1 MTHGYERPTAGLI
14 LAAAIT
20 LGTPPAQA
28 AQTIVDGFNGSSINA
43 GIWEVRLAQWGGP
56 GRNGGVIPENVSIA
70 DGIVSIDGNGD
81 LYTGPKRGWNANGYR
96 EDHGRRSGGA
106 IRTRE
111 PQGPGRFEVRMKPVF
126 EDGVTTAMWTF
137 FYNFNGGDVINHEI
151 DIELLNRQSP
161 SPTGF
166 RSDYTTMNTWL
177 GESSSQANLQRVS
190 IIDEQGD
197 PAPQDLDEFHTY
209 RFDWFAGEG
218 VTYPRVEFYVDG
230 VHHYTSREFV
240 PTIPGQFTVGL
251 WFPFNWAGQPDFVTR
266 TLEIDRVAITP
277 LANIIPGDANADGN
291 VNLTDLSLL
300 ATNFGSTEAAWS
312 LGDFSGDG
320 NVDLVDLSFFASNF
334 GHSAST
340 PEPVTFSLALLGLL
354 ASTRQRS

>member
-1 MTHGYERPTAGLI
+1 MKTITRLI
-14 LAAAIT
+14 LVAT
-20 LGTPPAQA
+20 LTLFASPLQA
-28 AQTIVDGFNGSSINA
+28 AQTIVDGFNGTSINP
-43 GIWEVRLAQWGGP
+43 GIWEIQLAQWGGP

-70 DGIVSIDGNGD
+70 NGIVSIDGNGD

-111 PQGPGRFEVRMKPVF
+111 PQGPGRFEVRMKPVY
-126 EDGVTTAMWTF
+126 EDGVVTAMWTF
-137 FYNFNGGDVINHEI
+137 FYDFNGGDVINHEI
-151 DIELLNRQSP
+151 DIELINRQTP

-166 RSDYTTMNTWL
+166 RSDYGLMNTWL
-177 GESSSQANLQRVS
+177 GEIPSRANIQRLS
-190 IIDEQGD
+190 IVDINDD
-197 PAPQDLDEFHTY
+197 PAPQDTGTFHTY

-218 VTYPRVEFYVDG
+218 VAHPRVEFYVDG

-240 PTIPGQFTVGL
+240 PTIPGRFTVGL

-277 LANIIPGDANADGN
+277 LANILPGDTNADGN

-300 ATNFGSTEAAWS
+300 ATNFGSNEAAWS
-312 LGDFSGDG
+312 LGDFSGEG
-320 NVDLVDLSFFASNF
+320 TVDLIDLSLLASNF
-334 GHSAST
+334 GQSAAT
-340 PEPVTFSLALLGLL
+340 PEPGTAALALIALSVVSRRL
-354 ASTRQRS
+354 R

>member
-1 MTHGYERPTAGLI
+1 MKPSIPLAIAATILTISTAPLD
-14 LAAAIT
+14 
-20 LGTPPAQA
+20 A
-28 AQTIVDGFNGSSINA
+28 AQSIVDGFNGSSINP
-43 GIWEVRLAQWGGP
+43 GIWEIRLAQWGGT

-70 DGIVSIDGNGD
+70 NGIVSIDGNGD

-151 DIELLNRQSP
+151 DIELLNRQTA

-177 GESSSQANLQRVS
+177 GEIPSQANLQRVS
-190 IIDEQGD
+190 IIDEEGD
-197 PAPQDLDEFHTY
+197 PAPQDLGGFHTY

-218 VTYPRVEFYVDG
+218 VANPRVEFYVDG
-230 VHHYTSREFV
+230 VHHYTSREFI
-240 PTIPGQFTVGL
+240 PTIPGRFTVGM

-277 LANIIPGDANADGN
+277 LANIIPGDATGDGQ
-291 VNLTDLSLL
+291 VNLTDLSIL
-300 ATNFGSTEAAWS
+300 ASNFGSTEAAWS
-312 LGDFSGDG
+312 LGDFSGEG
-320 NVDLVDLSFFASNF
+320 EVNLVDLSLLASNF
-334 GHSAST
+334 GQTTADL
-340 PEPVTFSLALLGLL
+340 PEPGTLTLSLLALATTARRAL
-354 ASTRQRS
+354 RP